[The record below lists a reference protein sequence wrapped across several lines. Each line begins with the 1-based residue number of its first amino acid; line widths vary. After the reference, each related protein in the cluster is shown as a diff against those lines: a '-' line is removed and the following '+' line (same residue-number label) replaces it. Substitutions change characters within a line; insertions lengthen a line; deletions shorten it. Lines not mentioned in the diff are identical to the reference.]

1 MAVLYVV
8 EFAQLGREMY
18 GGPGTLIQAPLVPPL
33 QSQIIAIGSSSVAC
47 TQTFKDETTLVQVS
61 TDAIC
66 SIAWGTDPNAKNT
79 DHRMASGSS
88 QFFAVPPGKKFKVAV
103 ITNS

>member
-8 EFAQLGREMY
+8 EFAQLGREVY

-33 QSQIIAIGSSSVAC
+33 QSQIVAIGSSSTAC
-47 TQTFKDETTLVQVS
+47 ANPFEDQTTLVQVS

-66 SIAWGTDPNAKNT
+66 SIAWGTNPNAKST
-79 DHRMASGSS
+79 DHRMAAGSS

>member
-8 EFAQLGREMY
+8 EYAMLGREMY
-18 GGPGTLIQAPLVPPL
+18 GGPGTLIQAPLVPPQ
-33 QSQIIAIGSSSVAC
+33 QSQVIAIGSGSVQC
-47 TQTFKDETTLVQVS
+47 TNTFDDLTTLVQVS

-66 SIAWGTDPNAKNT
+66 SIAWGTNPNAKNT
-79 DHRMASGSS
+79 DHRMAAGSS